1 MLKSLCF
8 SKKILAEI
16 EKCYAC
22 LGKTVNGEPC
32 LFFAGEGDGSVHAF
46 LGESFERH
54 ETIWQGGGGTMGIV
68 AIPGHDEWT
77 LVSRGFY
84 SMVDCGESTIEIV
97 RDAGGHFTHEPIAA
111 LPYLHRFGALKA
123 QDGMLYLVAASLH
136 SGKADKADW
145 SKPGHLYWA
154 QLPDNMEKPF
164 HVDFQPF
171 EGEYYQ
177 NHGFCTACV
186 GGIGAA
192 YTSSREGVFAIV
204 PPANRGGAWTVTQ
217 LMDFPVSDI
226 AVTDLD
232 GDGKAEIA
240 ALSPFHGNRCRVY
253 KDLGEGYEVIYTY
266 PLPDDF
272 FHTILSATLGG
283 APVFIGG
290 ARKLTSDLFLLRWD
304 AQAQAVVSQQIDVGQ
319 GPSNAAVLNLPQ
331 RDILLAA
338 NRMVAQAAIF
348 EFPR

>member
-97 RDAGGHFTHEPIAA
+97 RYAGGRFTHEPIAS

-123 QDGMLYLVAASLH
+123 QDGTLYLVAASLH

-192 YTSSREGVFAIV
+192 YTSSREACLQSSPGK
-204 PPANRGGAWTVTQ
+204 PWRR
-217 LMDFPVSDI
+217 
-226 AVTDLD
+226 LD
-232 GDGKAEIA
+232 GDA
-240 ALSPFHGNRCRVY
+240 ADGFPRQRHRRYRPGRGRQGGNRRALAVSRQS
-253 KDLGEGYEVIYTY
+253 
-266 PLPDDF
+266 
-272 FHTILSATLGG
+272 LSGL
-283 APVFIGG
+283 
-290 ARKLTSDLFLLRWD
+290 
-304 AQAQAVVSQQIDVGQ
+304 
-319 GPSNAAVLNLPQ
+319 Q
-331 RDILLAA
+331 R
-338 NRMVAQAAIF
+338 
-348 EFPR
+348 PRRGI